1 VKEGKT
7 KANITCK
14 SYDKA
19 SGICAHSLSR
29 WWCPPPLEKSLS
41 SQCASHNCPPTKP
54 MPAHKTYARPQ
65 NLCPPTKPMPAHK
78 TYARPPPPLALTAFW
93 ARRSP
98 KKIERL
104 TKVSGEIDEIQTFFV
119 LPLSLGK
126 ENQSKAR
133 IWIVLVFA
141 LVLCML
147 RLRSDCASLQ
157 CQVLEAKLRV
167 KP

>member
-1 VKEGKT
+1 MIKHRESVHIPYQGGGVHHLWK
-7 KANITCK
+7 
-14 SYDKA
+14 KA
-19 SGICAHSLSR
+19 SLHNV
-29 WWCPPPLEKSLS
+29 PPTIARPQNL
-41 SQCASHNCPPTKP
+41 CPPTNP

-65 NLCPPTKPMPAHK
+65 NLCPPTKPMPALK

-147 RLRSDCASLQ
+147 RLRSDCASL
-157 CQVLEAKLRV
+157 
-167 KP
+167 

>member
-1 VKEGKT
+1 MAREFMHIPYQGGGVHHLWK
-7 KANITCK
+7 
-14 SYDKA
+14 KA
-19 SGICAHSLSR
+19 SL
-29 WWCPPPLEKSLS
+29 
-41 SQCASHNCPPTKP
+41 HNVPPTI
-54 MPAHKTYARPQ
+54 ARPQ

-167 KP
+167 KL